1 MRELSTELFA
11 SIVKGADEEIAFD
24 RAIKEKME
32 KALEIH
38 KVGLASSIFNNVPST
53 DEEVGQLEKDGY
65 EVHESDDLENTT
77 PDITEKAKNF
87 LTKGVTEVKESDE
100 LEESKYDELGLSVN
114 HNLNMAQT
122 FWWKLSKGS
131 PKSPKKTFLATLTKY
146 IQKNKVTYKKTPQ
159 PNPTFPEMYTLTFKD
174 KSTFQ
179 AWVPVKDSKVK
190 DIQIGNADHLAINGT
205 RGNMFHKVIKANDL
219 KLKLK
224 EDQSPIIESTPVNE
238 VELEEAR
245 NWWTV
250 TITKKVGKLFKGQTV
265 DVKAT
270 SLSDAIKKGLKQMKA
285 NPALVP
291 SDAVDAELAES
302 KFTEEL
308 EEATLKK
315 VEGSPANIQKDFKDL
330 ITKAKT
336 IKGVTDDE
344 YMRWYASMDEK
355 IYLKWD
361 KMVKAIP
368 QYKKAYKLGIDG
380 ASGVSPFPKGTLAS
394 AIWSNE
400 KAAGEMDA

>member
-53 DEEVGQLEKDGY
+53 DEEVGQLEKDRY
-65 EVHESDDLENTT
+65 EVHES
-77 PDITEKAKNF
+77 
-87 LTKGVTEVKESDE
+87 S
-100 LEESKYDELGLSVN
+100 
-114 HNLNMAQT
+114 
-122 FWWKLSKGS
+122 
-131 PKSPKKTFLATLTKY
+131 
-146 IQKNKVTYKKTPQ
+146 
-159 PNPTFPEMYTLTFKD
+159 
-174 KSTFQ
+174 
-179 AWVPVKDSKVK
+179 
-190 DIQIGNADHLAINGT
+190 
-205 RGNMFHKVIKANDL
+205 
-219 KLKLK
+219 
-224 EDQSPIIESTPVNE
+224 
-238 VELEEAR
+238 ELEEAR

-250 TITKKVGKLFKGQTV
+250 TITKKAGKLFKGQTV

-302 KFTEEL
+302 KFTEDL

-330 ITKAKT
+330 ITNAKT

-344 YMRWYASMDEK
+344 YMRWYANMDEK

-368 QYKKAYKLGIDG
+368 QYKKAYKLGFDG
-380 ASGVSPFPKGTLAS
+380 ASDVSPFPKGTLAS